1 MNYPYTD
8 VPECFA
14 GNYRKELLRTARRT
28 VGRLDSRYVGID
40 RNTVGRATSEFDP
53 ANAATTPVR
62 PPACSVLFEVFLCL
76 SRACLG
82 KMIRFSIKS
91 GQKTGLLCPARTSPP
106 LVLSSMLSFHSNIL
120 A

>member
-1 MNYPYTD
+1 MFLNYPYTD
-8 VPECFA
+8 VRVCFET

-62 PPACSVLFEVFLCL
+62 PPALSFL
-76 SRACLG
+76 
-82 KMIRFSIKS
+82 RFSYVCLEPVWVK
-91 GQKTGLLCPARTSPP
+91 
-106 LVLSSMLSFHSNIL
+106 
-120 A
+120 